1 MIAPFLYAIIGA
13 LLIQNAFEFNK
24 RSPHMSFEQAERVIY
39 DEFVRVYNDDP
50 YNPKDTME
58 LDASEQCAALH
69 EDIRPN
75 DLVKRACKVIN
86 FVPTNN

>member
-1 MIAPFLYAIIGA
+1 MLGTAVYIVLGA
-13 LLIQNAFEFNK
+13 LLIQNAFEFNM
-24 RSPHMSFEQAERVIY
+24 RDHSMSIEQAETIIY
-39 DEFVRVYNDDP
+39 NEFVRVYNDDP